1 MDHELAG
8 VSKGGGVSETLIKRL
23 EAAKAYLGRCYVLHP
38 DYRREDHPHHSSYA
52 LVDVRATFAR
62 VRNRMR
68 QQPSFAEA
76 VAQVRH
82 RLRLVHGRAEA
93 A

>member
-1 MDHELAG
+1 M
-8 VSKGGGVSETLIKRL
+8 SL
-23 EAAKAYLGRCYVLHP
+23 EQAKAYLGERYVLHP
-38 DYRREDHPHHSSYA
+38 RYRREDHPHHSSYA

-62 VRNRMR
+62 VRNRMK

-76 VAQVRH
+76 VAQVKH
-82 RLRLVHGRAEA
+82 KLRLVHGRAQA